1 MNDSIFKTFAVA
13 AGVCV
18 VCSVLVSVAA
28 TSLAPIQDANALLDR
43 QKNVIKAAGL
53 VERGE
58 KLSAAQIAERFG
70 KVEQVVV
77 DLATG
82 DVKTDVAPEKLDL
95 ERQLK
100 DPAQST
106 ALSAAKDLAGI
117 KAIPNET
124 VVYLVRGDD
133 GAVKTVALPIYG
145 RGLWSTMYGFL
156 ALEGDLKTVASLSFY
171 KHGETPGLG
180 GEISNEAKMAKWTD
194 KSAFDESGKPA
205 VHFKK
210 GTVSPDDPN
219 AGYEVDGF
227 SGATLT
233 CDGVNRTVA
242 FWLGE
247 NGFGPYLSKLKI
259 GSPNGDSPLGQN

>member
-1 MNDSIFKTFAVA
+1 MNDSIFKTFSVA
-13 AGVCV
+13 ALVCV

-28 TSLAPIQDANALLDR
+28 TSLAPMQDANAVLDR

-53 VERGE
+53 VEPGE
-58 KLSAAQIAERFG
+58 KLSATEIGERFG
-70 KVEQVVV
+70 KVEQVVI

-82 DVKTDVAPEKLDL
+82 DVKTDVKPEKLDL
-95 ERQLK
+95 DRQLK
-100 DPAQST
+100 DPTQST
-106 ALSAAKDLAGI
+106 ALAPAKDLAGI

-124 VVYLVRGDD
+124 VVYLVKGDD
-133 GAVKTVALPIYG
+133 GAVKTLVLPVYG

-180 GEISNEAKMAKWTD
+180 GEISNEAIMSKWTD
-194 KSAFDESGKPA
+194 KSAFDAGGKPS

-210 GTVSPDDPN
+210 GSVAPDDPN
-219 AGYEVDGF
+219 AEYEVDGI
-227 SGATLT
+227 SGSTLT
-233 CDGVNRTVA
+233 CNGVNRTVA

-247 NGFGPYLSKLKI
+247 NGFGPYLAKLKME
-259 GSPNGDSPLGQN
+259 N